1 MNEILNENN
10 KNEDKIIINVD
21 YSEFDRSDSAL
32 LLDPG
37 VDFEQE
43 DIKKKYFNFFIRL
56 YFLLFIKFL
65 LISLALGICFFF
77 KFNYT
82 FINNKYYILGLF
94 ISSFLTISII
104 SILLFFITEKSRY
117 SKTNYIFH
125 FFYLLCIF
133 FTCLILSKYISFK
146 IIMSCIIIIDINI
159 LVIGIFIVIFKKY
172 NFYGFLFIPFLINII
187 SLVLIYYLWVQNILQ
202 IIYISGFTLFIC

>member
-1 MNEILNENN
+1 MINVEFVYEQKKNIIECDLNTKLLSIFETYSREEDLDINHLIFLYSGDNLNANKYLYKSLNEILNENN

-43 DIKKKYFNFFIRL
+43 NIKKKYFNFFIRL

-82 FINNKYYILGLF
+82 FINNKYYILGIF
-94 ISSFLTISII
+94 ISSFLIISII
-104 SILLFFITEKSRY
+104 SILLF
-117 SKTNYIFH
+117 
-125 FFYLLCIF
+125 
-133 FTCLILSKYISFK
+133 
-146 IIMSCIIIIDINI
+146 
-159 LVIGIFIVIFKKY
+159 G
-172 NFYGFLFIPFLINII
+172 
-187 SLVLIYYLWVQNILQ
+187 
-202 IIYISGFTLFIC
+202 